1 MLTKNAADKLIGE
14 KDKIKSILDALK
26 TRCELIYQNKKQNR
40 FSLDMHAETI
50 IMCNLVDMHSRN
62 DAGEKK
68 KRAPQNAR
76 HR

>member
-1 MLTKNAADKLIGE
+1 MNLK
-14 KDKIKSILDALK
+14 LDANSFTKL
-26 TRCELIYQNKKQNR
+26 TKQNR
-40 FSLDMHAETI
+40 LSLDIHAETI

-68 KRAPQNAR
+68 KRAPQNAI